1 MIRSYFIIAARNFRK
16 NITFSLINLLGLS
29 IAFALFILLSL
40 YIFSELSTD
49 NHIKNIG
56 NIYCLYEKNDTHI
69 FTCGLFADYI
79 YGRYPEVKQVCRS
92 FIWDGTFF
100 LEDGHFIH
108 FNNFGYVDS
117 NYFKMFDS
125 KVILGNLE
133 NALDGN
139 NGMVLTE
146 SSAKALFNDK
156 NPIGETV
163 SLEGEYDF
171 VVNAVIPDL
180 PENSSHRVQCYVSI
194 QSLLTLSNALLTN
207 PGNWSVSTFVE
218 IKENSNIPSLEEKLS
233 KDLLEEFKR
242 NTNWGL
248 LAYADI
254 YFNTSISG
262 PDEIRRGN
270 KQFIM
275 LFIGIA
281 LFILVI
287 ACINYINLTTARAG
301 SRAREVGIRKVVG
314 AYKQKLIKQFLIES
328 VMLIFISLIMGFLLA
343 ELSIGE
349 FNRLAETNLQVK
361 AFYAFPFNIFFIV
374 GAVLLGVVSGIYPAF
389 VLTSFKTVEVIKGRI
404 AKSSEGI
411 FARKVLMVFQ
421 FILSLTM
428 IVGSIVIY
436 RQINYVKQV
445 NLGFDKENV
454 IRMKIKD
461 EVDKSAQSFKDE
473 LLTIPGIEKISFCY
487 GMPGDVGSGMY
498 EVVNGQEI
506 DMRHLQCDHEF
517 VDLFGL
523 QVVSGRNFS
532 GEDGADIGTTYMIN
546 EAAVK
551 KFGWENPYEI
561 KIWGFKLI
569 GIVKDFNFQSMHQEV
584 GPLFITYFS
593 NMSQILI
600 RISGANK
607 TEVLDKIEKA
617 WINMYPEDPFSFE
630 FVDQVIDQQY
640 KAEERLGKVVSY
652 FSVFALV
659 IAFMGLL
666 GMTSFMILQ
675 RRREIGIRKVHGG
688 DVSQIVNMLS
698 FEFVKW
704 VIFAFII
711 SVPISYYLMKTWLDK
726 NFTSQVELEWWIFA
740 ISGFLVI
747 IISLLTVSI
756 QAYRAAM
763 MNPVDSLRYE

>member
-1 MIRSYFIIAARNFRK
+1 MIRSYFIIAVRNFTK
-16 NITFSLINLLGLS
+16 NITFSLINILGLS

-40 YIFSELSTD
+40 YISSELSTD

-69 FTCGLFADYI
+69 FTGGPFADYI
-79 YGRYPEVKQVCRS
+79 NGRYPEIKQVCRS

-108 FNNFGYVDS
+108 FKNIGFVDS
-117 NYFKMFDS
+117 IYFKMFNS
-125 KVILGNLE
+125 KVIIGNLE
-133 NALDGN
+133 HALDGN

-146 SSAKALFNDK
+146 NSAKALFNDK

-194 QSLLTLSNALLTN
+194 QSLLTLSNPLLTN

-254 YFNTSISG
+254 YFNTNVSG

-361 AFYAFPFNIFFIV
+361 AFYDFPFNIFFIV
-374 GAVLLGVVSGIYPAF
+374 GAVLLGVFSGVYPAF

-404 AKSSEGI
+404 SKSRGGT

-454 IRMKIKD
+454 IRMKTKD
-461 EVDKSAQSFKDE
+461 EVSENAQAFKDE
-473 LLTIPGIEKISFCY
+473 LLTIPGVEKISFCY

-498 EVVNGQEI
+498 DVVDGQEI

-517 VDLFGL
+517 IDLFGL

-532 GEDGADIGTTYMIN
+532 GEDDADIGKTYMMN

-551 KFGWENPYEI
+551 KYGWENPYEI
-561 KIWGFKLI
+561 KIWDFKLI
-569 GIVKDFNFQSMHQEV
+569 GIVKDFNFQSLHQEV

-617 WINMYPEDPFSFE
+617 WINMYPEDPFNFE

-652 FSVFALV
+652 FSVFAMI

-704 VIFAFII
+704 VILAFII
-711 SVPISYYLMKTWLDK
+711 SVPISYFLLKTWLEK